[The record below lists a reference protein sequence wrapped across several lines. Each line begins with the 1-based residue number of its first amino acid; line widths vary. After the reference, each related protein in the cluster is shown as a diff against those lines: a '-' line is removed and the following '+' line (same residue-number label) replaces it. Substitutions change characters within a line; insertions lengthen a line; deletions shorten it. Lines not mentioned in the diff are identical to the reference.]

1 MYELPNRVRVLS
13 SDSGSERVSRMRVTV
28 FLIVFL
34 LVAGGGIAFDYSR
47 PAVYRASARLSV
59 EPPGVDDTAAKAQFA
74 VSEAVAMRRSD
85 IMSTVVE
92 QLGMAGIKGSAESLA
107 RQFSAEAVPQTSII
121 DVRAE
126 GGDQSQLVAV
136 LSAWIA
142 AYQASRKQVDQ
153 QDEAESRAEAKHSL
167 QVADKA
173 IQAKRQE
180 IDAFRVRHGITSF
193 EREENPGAARLK
205 GLHSSLNDAAAKEV
219 AAEAKLKAIDDS
231 ISLGKGYIR
240 AADRA
245 VVGNLEMRAVE
256 LRERMKDLE
265 HDFTQQYLALDPK
278 YKALK
283 ANLERLERQIEAEKQ
298 RSLNTARAEA
308 QEEFAT
314 AQRASQRLRTQ
325 VEEVKQDSQS
335 FSVRFVELRRM
346 MVDLEQLQEARQAA
360 LGRSQKISSARQPAQ
375 VRIQVLTPPFADPEP
390 ISPNYARDAGIAL
403 GAGFVLALT
412 AVWLGDYLRREPLSS
427 EMPPQPIIQI
437 AYPAI
442 QGPKGS
448 GGVPVIAAEAVPRLA
463 HPLASRPSELSA
475 ADVRALWEAADA
487 AGRLIIA
494 LPFAGVSAPEIEG
507 LYWRNV
513 DLSGGVIDVPG
524 PSARR
529 LPMVEP
535 LLGLLSSLDCSLD
548 DDDRPLVSDG
558 AGAGLSEADLDV
570 QLVCLAHDAGLRQPE
585 SVTSRMLHYTY
596 AAFLARQGI
605 RMTELSSI
613 VGRLSA
619 DWAAELIRLS
629 PPSVAA
635 DDSSVQRVYPSFR
648 TA

>member
-1 MYELPNRVRVLS
+1 
-13 SDSGSERVSRMRVTV
+13 MRVTV

-34 LVAGGGIAFDYSR
+34 LVAGGGIAYDYSR
-47 PAVYRASARLSV
+47 PPVYRASARLSV
-59 EPPGVDDTAAKAQFA
+59 EPPGVDDPTTKAQFA
-74 VSEAVAMRRSD
+74 VAEAVSMRRSD
-85 IMSTVVE
+85 ILSTVVA
-92 QLGMAGIKGSAESLA
+92 QLGMAGVEGSAESIA

-126 GGDQSQLVAV
+126 GGDRSQVVTV
-136 LSAWIA
+136 LGGWIA

-153 QDEAESRAEAKHSL
+153 RDEAESLAEATHL
-167 QVADKA
+167 IQIADKA
-173 IQAKRQE
+173 IQGKRQE
-180 IDAFRVRHGITSF
+180 IDAFRLRHGITSI

-219 AAEAKLKAIDDS
+219 AAEAKLKAIDES
-231 ISLGKGYIR
+231 IVQGKGYIR

-245 VVGNLEMRAVE
+245 VIGNLELRAVE

-283 ANLERLERQIEAEKQ
+283 ANLERLERQIEAEKL

-325 VEEVKQDSQS
+325 VDDVKQDSQS

-346 MVDLEQLQEARQAA
+346 MVDLEQLQEARQVAVA
-360 LGRSQKISSARQPAQ
+360 RTQKISSARRPAQ
-375 VRIQVLTPPFADPEP
+375 VRIQVLTPPVADTEP
-390 ISPNYARDAGIAL
+390 ISPNYVRDAGIAL

-412 AVWLGDYLRREPLSS
+412 AVWLGDYLRRESS
-427 EMPPQPIIQI
+427 SSAAPPQPIIQI

-442 QGPKGS
+442 QGPTGS
-448 GGVPVIAAEAVPRLA
+448 GGVPEIAAEAVPRLA
-463 HPLASRPSELSA
+463 LPLPSRPSELGA
-475 ADVRALWEAADA
+475 ADVRALWNAADA

-494 LPFAGVSAPEIEG
+494 LPFAGVSPSEIGG
-507 LYWRNV
+507 LHWRN
-513 DLSGGVIDVPG
+513 LNLPGGFIDVPG
-524 PSARR
+524 PSARQ

-535 LLGLLSSLDCSLD
+535 LWGLLSSLDSRLD

-558 AGAGLSEADLDV
+558 AGAALSEAAIDT

-613 VGRLSA
+613 VGRLST

-629 PPSVAA
+629 PPAA
-635 DDSSVQRVYPSFR
+635 TVDNSLVQRVYPSFR
-648 TA
+648 IA